1 MRRLVHDI
9 FVNIDNGS
17 QVNDFDDPNPPQ
29 HGPDPETQAF
39 YDLLREADVPLWK
52 RILDCSPG
60 AQLMQPKDIALSTPE
75 ATILGLNAWI
85 KRHKIVESW

>member
-52 RILDCSPG
+52 RMLDCLPG
-60 AQLMQPKDIALSTPE
+60 PS
-75 ATILGLNAWI
+75 
-85 KRHKIVESW
+85 

>member
-1 MRRLVHDI
+1 MASTTL
-9 FVNIDNGS
+9 
-17 QVNDFDDPNPPQ
+17 
-29 HGPDPETQAF
+29 
-39 YDLLREADVPLWK
+39 K